1 MNRMQSKTI
10 SLVLGSGGARG
21 LAHIG
26 IIKYLNDRGYQ
37 IKSVSGS
44 SIGALIGGF
53 FCAGKLDDYEKWVTS
68 LDAFDI
74 ISLLDFNGNSGL
86 ISGKKIFKELQKI
99 VGNAN
104 IENLNIKFTA
114 VACDTNEEKEVWLNK
129 GDLLKAIRASI
140 SIPIIFTPVTYGKYT
155 LVDGGVLNPVPI
167 APTFGDKTDLTI
179 AVNLGGKRSSESL
192 LKEPSKKEQ
201 NIKNQMKD
209 YIVNLSLKNSI
220 FENKILSIAN
230 SSFDTMQSNISRM
243 KLSAYPPDVE
253 VIIPRNICGMF
264 EFYRAK
270 ELIEY
275 GYEVASKELNLL

>member
-1 MNRMQSKTI
+1 MAKTV

-26 IIKYLNDRGYQ
+26 IIKYLVDRGYQ

-44 SIGALIGGF
+44 SIGALVGGF
-53 FCAGKLDDYEKWVTS
+53 FCAGKLDEYERWVTS

-74 ISLLDFNGNSGL
+74 VSLLDFDGSSGL
-86 ISGKKIFKELQKI
+86 IAGKKLFKELEKI
-99 VGNAN
+99 TGIVN
-104 IENLNIKFTA
+104 IEDLKVKFTA
-114 VACDTNEEKEVWLNK
+114 VACDINEEKEVWLNR
-129 GDLLKAIRASI
+129 GDLLEAIRASI
-140 SIPIIFTPVTYGKYT
+140 SIPIVFTPLKLGKHT

-179 AVNLGGKRSSESL
+179 AINLGGKQSSTPL
-192 LKEPSKKEQ
+192 LKEPTKKEQ
-201 NIKNQMKD
+201 SIKNQIKK
-209 YIVNLSLKNSI
+209 YIVNLSLKNSL

-243 KLSAYPPDVE
+243 KLSAYPPDIE
-253 VIIPRNICGMF
+253 VVIPRNLCGMF

-275 GYEVASKELNLL
+275 GYEVAKKSLNKIM